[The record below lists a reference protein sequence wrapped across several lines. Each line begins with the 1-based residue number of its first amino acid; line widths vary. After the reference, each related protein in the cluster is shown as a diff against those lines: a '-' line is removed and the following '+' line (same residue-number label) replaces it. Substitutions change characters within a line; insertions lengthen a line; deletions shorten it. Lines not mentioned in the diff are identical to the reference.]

1 MTKEELQAMYDE
13 LMAKNEELVKQLE
26 EKAETKKAVEPLQ
39 LPDANITPMIPYVE
53 KETVKI
59 KLFRDDYRY
68 KRPLYVSINGRNWLI
83 PRGVEVEL
91 PKYVADFIDNLAK
104 EEAEIQERII
114 REEQEYRELTAK
126 QV

>member
-13 LMAKNEELVKQLE
+13 LKEKNEEMAKQLE
-26 EKAETKKAVEPLQ
+26 EQQTVSTKKAVEPLQ
-39 LPDANITPMIPYVE
+39 LPDANITPMIPYLE

-83 PRGVEVEL
+83 PRGVEVE
-91 PKYVADFIDNLAK
+91 
-104 EEAEIQERII
+104 
-114 REEQEYRELTAK
+114 
-126 QV
+126 